1 MTHSR
6 LRRDPTTHL
15 PTIRSFGELNR
26 FLRGNRD
33 DAECE
38 AISEGMRQLAERIER
53 IVETLRA
60 TRQRTIVAPM
70 LVELLTVL
78 RGHRQRIVQL
88 GLPWRGLY
96 EYGAY
101 LQALTSC
108 RVLIGKWLLAGGAHS
123 TQLRLTAE
131 DFELVAWRMLAD
143 GMLLIDM
150 HEQWLASETGSGSG
164 PAELREPQERR
175 AIRWWHKLRL

>member
-6 LRRDPTTHL
+6 LRRDPTTNL
-15 PTIRSFGELNR
+15 PTIRSFGELNQ
-26 FLRGNRD
+26 FLRGNR

-38 AISEGMRQLAERIER
+38 AISDGMRQLAERIER

-78 RGHRQRIVQL
+78 RGHRQRIVHL
-88 GLPWRGLY
+88 GLSWRGLY
-96 EYGAY
+96 EYRGY
-101 LQALTSC
+101 LQALTNC
-108 RVLIGKWLLAGGAHS
+108 RVLIGQWLMAGGAS
-123 TQLRLTAE
+123 SAQLRLTAE
-131 DFELVAWRMLAD
+131 DFELVAWRTLAE

-150 HEQWLASETGSGSG
+150 YEQWLAGEVEAESG
-164 PAELREPQERR
+164 PAELQEPQ
-175 AIRWWHKLRL
+175 AARWWHRLRR